1 MSQENTTMIQRVQI
15 VITKHIEK
23 MPLHLQMIIKPF
35 LNQFHLFSEEV
46 DDNVI
51 LDFIKEIETNI
62 AYIKGTDIDAD

>member
-1 MSQENTTMIQRVQI
+1 
-15 VITKHIEK
+15 